1 MGSNHGK
8 AVHYWVSLHS
18 KEAKLSSFWFPRGQ
32 DSGFRKW
39 KHSQLNTHSTE
50 NNTFFFFFKLI
61 TCSEI
66 AVTFFFSCKR
76 FQSPTAGKSIGREG
90 KQQEAE
96 KACVLWRREPQ
107 LSPRWAKWRGFSTVS
122 MQGLLLVQKSDLC
135 QHRPLVANE
144 VSCEAPQQKAQ
155 SAEEGPFLRL

>member
-50 NNTFFFFFKLI
+50 NNTFFFFKLI

-66 AVTFFFSCKR
+66 AVTFFFLL
-76 FQSPTAGKSIGREG
+76 
-90 KQQEAE
+90 QEISE
-96 KACVLWRREPQ
+96 SHSWQINWQRRETARSWEGMCAVKKRAAV
-107 LSPRWAKWRGFSTVS
+107 SPRWAKWRGFSTVS